1 MLPERL
7 PLLRIVERELE
18 RRLRE
23 PDRFGRVRYAGA
35 EEGVHRA
42 VKSALADEEVFFRN
56 LAVLE
61 DELAWT
67 IRDDRDGESRL
78 VTLGM
83 DSLARI
89 LVVVHVRREARV
101 RLVSARKATAGER
114 ARYLVGRGKGR
125 GR

>member
-1 MLPERL
+1 MHNRTDSLDSCEWDPEKARANF
-7 PLLRIVERELE
+7 RKHGV
-18 RRLRE
+18 
-23 PDRFGRVRYAGA
+23 RFVD
-35 EEGVHRA
+35 
-42 VKSALADEEVFFRN
+42 ALS
-56 LAVLE
+56 VLE

-101 RLVSARKATAGER
+101 RLVSARKATAAER
-114 ARYLVGRGKGR
+114 ARYLAGRGKGR
-125 GR
+125 SR